1 MKNSYKLV
9 NLIDDSVVT
18 EDSTQALCRFID
30 DAGLGKEEY
39 YIILTQTN
47 HEQYN
52 ISHDLATY
60 RMNKKNKNKGDV
72 DVEPITVKGEV
83 KDDQSQKVQRDGQGL
98 RLPEYPDVVPER
110 KPRNTKN
117 KQG

>member
-18 EDSTQALCRFID
+18 EDNTQALCRFID

-60 RMNKKNKNKGDV
+60 RMNKKNKKKGDV

-83 KDDQSQKVQRDGQGL
+83 KASGLVLPSQKG
-98 RLPEYPDVVPER
+98 ESES
-110 KPRNTKN
+110 KRNTK
-117 KQG
+117 KH